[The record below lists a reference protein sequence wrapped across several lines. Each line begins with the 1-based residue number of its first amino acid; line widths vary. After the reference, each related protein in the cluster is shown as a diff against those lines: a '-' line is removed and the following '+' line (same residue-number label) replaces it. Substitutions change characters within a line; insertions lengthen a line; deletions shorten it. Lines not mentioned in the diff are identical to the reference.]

1 MGKAGDPYSREGIH
15 RAARAPAHVAA
26 MLASLS
32 GVMSTQPPFI
42 FCMSNSLLEK
52 WKMCGLFFLY

>member
-15 RAARAPAHVAA
+15 GAARAPAHVAA

-32 GVMSTQPPFI
+32 GVMSTQPPVI
-42 FCMSNSLLEK
+42 SCISNRLLK
-52 WKMCGLFFLY
+52 FA